1 MTAKQ
6 TEISLGHKI
15 YDLLARGEEGQLMS
29 IAIHQRIAEVL
40 AGERKACAE
49 IALAI
54 DSGRGNEKEIARGI
68 LGRGDMQLEQMVDN
82 DLLSDFPRG

>member
-82 DLLSDFPRG
+82 GPLSDFPRG